1 VRGGAGALIDFSRLA
16 RFSAILRLLHKFE
29 QIAGSP
35 DGKTLQTGSTSSSFQ
50 SSLSM
55 RSNLLASFLVAI
67 LPASCALGCAF
78 EGTIVEKRSWLR
90 PDASM
95 IGTEGVYSF
104 VFRGP
109 TGTSRPPVGVPNPQF
124 WTESS
129 GSYKFLLRD
138 QQGNVRSQLVTAE
151 VFARCRVGDYFNDRG
166 PACAPSDAK
175 DSKATVAVIHRQR
188 HHRVA
193 QVRRSHRKMA
203 MQRRHHSNKSRKVI
217 TLRTSAPVPRA

>member
-1 VRGGAGALIDFSRLA
+1 
-16 RFSAILRLLHKFE
+16 
-29 QIAGSP
+29 
-35 DGKTLQTGSTSSSFQ
+35 
-50 SSLSM
+50 M
-55 RSNLLASFLVAI
+55 RSNLLPSFVISMLLSAH
-67 LPASCALGCAF
+67 AFGCAF

-109 TGTSRPPVGVPNPQF
+109 TGTSRPRITVPNPQF
-124 WTESS
+124 WTETS

-138 QQGNVRSQLVTAE
+138 QQGHVHSQLVTAE
-151 VFARCRVGDYFNDRG
+151 VFARCRLGEYFNDRG

-175 DSKATVAVIHRQR
+175 DSKATVAVIHRPR

-193 QVRRSHRKMA
+193 QTSRSHRKVA
-203 MQRRHHSNKSRKVI
+203 MHRRPHSNKTRQAIALRLDPRPSR
-217 TLRTSAPVPRA
+217 LSL

>member
-1 VRGGAGALIDFSRLA
+1 
-16 RFSAILRLLHKFE
+16 
-29 QIAGSP
+29 
-35 DGKTLQTGSTSSSFQ
+35 
-50 SSLSM
+50 M
-55 RSNLLASFLVAI
+55 RSKLLASCLVAM
-67 LPASCALGCAF
+67 LLASHAFGCAF
-78 EGTIVEKRSWLR
+78 EGTIVEKPSWPR

-109 TGTSRPPVGVPNPQF
+109 TGTSRPPIGVPIPQF

-138 QQGNVRSQLVTAE
+138 RQGNVHSQLVTAE
-151 VFARCRVGDYFNDRG
+151 VFGRCQVGDYFDDRG
-166 PACAPSDAK
+166 PACARPDAK

-203 MQRRHHSNKSRKVI
+203 MHRRHHSDKSRKAI
-217 TLRTSAPVPRA
+217 TLRTSASVPRA

>member
-1 VRGGAGALIDFSRLA
+1 
-16 RFSAILRLLHKFE
+16 
-29 QIAGSP
+29 
-35 DGKTLQTGSTSSSFQ
+35 
-50 SSLSM
+50 M
-55 RSNLLASFLVAI
+55 RSNILASLFVALLLATR
-67 LPASCALGCAF
+67 ALGCAF

-109 TGTSRPPVGVPNPQF
+109 TGTSRLPITVPNPQF

-151 VFARCRVGDYFNDRG
+151 VFGRCQVGDYFNDRG
-166 PACAPSDAK
+166 PACQRPDAK
-175 DSKATVAVIHRQR
+175 DSKTTVAIVQQRR

-193 QVRRSHRKMA
+193 QTRRSHGKMA
-203 MQRRHHSNKSRKVI
+203 MHRRHHSIKSRKALA
-217 TLRTSAPVPRA
+217 LRASHHSPQG

>member
-1 VRGGAGALIDFSRLA
+1 
-16 RFSAILRLLHKFE
+16 
-29 QIAGSP
+29 
-35 DGKTLQTGSTSSSFQ
+35 
-50 SSLSM
+50 M
-55 RSNLLASFLVAI
+55 RSNLFAYFVISMLLSARAF
-67 LPASCALGCAF
+67 GCAF
-78 EGTIVEKRSWLR
+78 EGTIVEKLSWLR

-109 TGTSRPPVGVPNPQF
+109 TGTSRPPITVPNPQF
-124 WTESS
+124 WTETS

-138 QQGNVRSQLVTAE
+138 QQGHVHSQLVTAE

-188 HHRVA
+188 HHRLA
-193 QVRRSHRKMA
+193 QARHSHRKVA
-203 MQRRHHSNKSRKVI
+203 MHRRHHSNKTRKAI
-217 TLRTSAPVPRA
+217 ALRTSALVPRG